1 MEPWLQVTLAVI
13 TMLNVALTVIG
24 GGWLA
29 IIKLRES
36 NNVKEL
42 LQRVAFLESE
52 NQRLLHEKSSLE
64 VSVGL
69 LRRDVTS
76 LRRALEKY
84 TQAGQESLIVVDES
98 GLVVDWDA
106 AAALMFGYSSEEA
119 IGKDVSGLIVPPEN
133 RQKHR
138 YGMMNTF
145 RNQRQPRTE
154 PLKTRAMTKSGEV
167 IDVEVQLLPGWET
180 GGNERGWR
188 YGARIRRLILPS
200 PEAKSDDNLPTRKP

>member
-1 MEPWLQVTLAVI
+1 MEPWLQVILAVI
-13 TMLNVALTVIG
+13 TLFNVALTVIG

-29 IIKLRES
+29 IVKMRES

-42 LQRVAFLESE
+42 VQRVASLEAE
-52 NQRLLHEKSSLE
+52 NTILRNEKSQLE

-69 LRRDVTS
+69 LRRDVTL

-84 TQAGQESLIVVDES
+84 TQAAQESLIVVDES

-119 IGKDVSGLIVPPEN
+119 IGKDVSGLIVPPEV
-133 RQKHR
+133 RQQHR
-138 YGMMNTF
+138 YAMMNTF
-145 RNQRQPRTE
+145 KNKRQPRTE
-154 PLKTRAMTKSGEV
+154 PLKTRAITKSGDV

-180 GGNERGWR
+180 GGNEKGWR
-188 YGARIRRLILPS
+188 YGARIRRLQTIKKAS
-200 PEAKSDDNLPTRKP
+200 AEKG